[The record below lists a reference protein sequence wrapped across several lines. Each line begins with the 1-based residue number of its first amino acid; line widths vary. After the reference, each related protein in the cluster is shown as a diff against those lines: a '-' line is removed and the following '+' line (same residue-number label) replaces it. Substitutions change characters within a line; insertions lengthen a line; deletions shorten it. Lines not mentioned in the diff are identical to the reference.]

1 MYHVYKDGY
10 STLPNLKKI
19 QKDKI
24 FEFNRKESSYLQV
37 EKKEALENQK
47 YFFEYDNDPVFYEI
61 ATDFILKNYPIKLS
75 SNNYTEIAKE
85 IDEDLLIHRIKGNS
99 DFLSSAHVCFPS
111 GWLPEDKIGKSF
123 REIHAPVP
131 MNLNNSEKLVNA
143 IINGGNFERFVWSL
157 VFEKKY
163 NFHPRFYFNSFNS
176 ESPKLFVKIER
187 QVTVGFPK
195 YSFCLF
201 ILRQYLIEE
210 EELDKKC
217 LYESIIK
224 MDSNQKKYKQIE
236 NFENIIKY
244 LTL

>member
-1 MYHVYKDGY
+1 MYHIYKDGY

-19 QKDKI
+19 QTEKV
-24 FEFNRKESSYLQV
+24 FELNRKESNYLQL
-37 EKKEALENQK
+37 EKKEALENQNC
-47 YFFEYDNDPVFYEI
+47 FFEFDNDPIFYDI
-61 ATDFILKNYPIKLS
+61 VADFILKNYPIKLS
-75 SNNYTEIAKE
+75 SNNYLEIAKE
-85 IDEDLLIHRIKGNS
+85 IDEDLLIHRTKDKL

-123 REIHAPVP
+123 REIHMPVP

-163 NFHPRFYFNSFNS
+163 NFHPRFHFKNFNSQI
-176 ESPKLFVKIER
+176 PKLFVKVER

-195 YSFCLF
+195 YGFCLF
-201 ILRQYLIEE
+201 ILRQYIIEE
-210 EELDKKC
+210 EEIDKRC
-217 LYESIIK
+217 LHESIIG
-224 MDSNQKKYKQIE
+224 MNLEQKKYKQME
-236 NFENIIKY
+236 DFENIIKY